1 MALGLGQIL
10 GGAILG
16 GGLLGGKD
24 DEEKQGIMSGI
35 SNVSNSLFAGMS
47 QEQVY
52 RLGQGFNSMR
62 LEPDQGM
69 HASFENRITAL
80 REGDAQTKNRN
91 ATVTALL
98 GMKSENY
105 PNGRTDLAEMVK
117 TGVLPAAEAIAMAT
131 KVEPLSAFA
140 EKMAWLKNNPDAT
153 PEQKALAGITT
164 AVETE
169 FDKKF
174 KLFSDTS
181 ENSILTAAQR
191 KIGMENL
198 LGVGTTRD
206 SFERKVD
213 LYNQMKKDGELTP
226 DMLELFGI
234 PKVQQAE
241 FEKKMNELEL
251 LAQQSGMKPVEL
263 MDRKIAL
270 VSNFTPDDGKT
281 DSMRLMD
288 YRAQQA
294 GLEPGTQEYQDFF
307 FNYGGG
313 NTNIDIDLGAEDAAE
328 KEYDKK
334 LQGALVEQ
342 DMKDI
347 EAVRK
352 ASANITKLDEVLK
365 VIDEGKPN
373 LGALQNVKQRLNELV
388 AQFTNLP
395 EAVERATDTQ
405 LLEALLGSDV
415 FGMIAILGIGAR
427 GIDTPAER
435 DFLIKVMTGEV
446 KMTPEALRQMTYYR
460 RKYSRQVI
468 DEYNKRLDAGYYS
481 DYQRSRKLDKIEVAP
496 LPVYKP
502 PLVEDTITE
511 DRGNELVNKWLT
523 QPSNQ

>member
-24 DEEKQGIMSGI
+24 DDEQQGIMSGI

-62 LEPDQGM
+62 LEPDESM
-69 HASFENRITAL
+69 HTSFENRITNL
-80 REGDAQTKNRN
+80 QDSDAKTKNRS

-98 GMKSENY
+98 GMKSEQY

-117 TGVLPAAEAIAMAT
+117 TGVLPAAEAITMAT

-181 ENSILTAAQR
+181 KDSILTAEQR
-191 KIGMENL
+191 AIGMETL
-198 LGVGTTRD
+198 LGVGTTKD
-206 SFERKVD
+206 SFQKKVE
-213 LYNQMKKDGELTP
+213 LYNEMKKKGELTP

-251 LAQQSGMKPVEL
+251 LAEQNGMKPTEL

-281 DSMRLMD
+281 DSMKLMD

-294 GLEPGTQEYQDFF
+294 GLEPGTEDYQNFF
-307 FNYGGG
+307 LNHGQG
-313 NTNIDIDLGAEDAAE
+313 NTTIDIDLGADDAANA
-328 KEYDKK
+328 EYDKK
-334 LQGALVEQ
+334 LQAALVTQ
-342 DMKDI
+342 DIADI

-352 ASANITKLDEVLK
+352 AHTNIKKLDEVLGL
-365 VIDEGKPN
+365 VESGKAN
-373 LGALQNVKQRLNELV
+373 LGALQGVQQRMNELV
-388 AQFTNLP
+388 AKFTNMK
-395 EAVERATDTQ
+395 EATEKATNTQ

-435 DFLIKVMTGEV
+435 DFLIKVMTGQLE
-446 KMTPEALRQMTYYR
+446 MTPEALKQMTYYR
-460 RKYSRQVI
+460 RKYSRRVI
-468 DEYNKRLDAGYYS
+468 DEYNSRLDSGYYD
-481 DYQRSRKLDKIEVAP
+481 DYKRSRKLERIEVAP
-496 LPVYKP
+496 LPVYQP
-502 PLVEDTITE
+502 PQVENTVSADRATE
-511 DRGNELVNKWLT
+511 LNNKYNLSGS
-523 QPSNQ
+523 Q

>member
-1 MALGLGQIL
+1 
-10 GGAILG
+10 
-16 GGLLGGKD
+16 
-24 DEEKQGIMSGI
+24 
-35 SNVSNSLFAGMS
+35 
-47 QEQVY
+47 
-52 RLGQGFNSMR
+52 
-62 LEPDQGM
+62 M
-69 HASFENRITAL
+69 HASFENRIASI
-80 REGDAQTKNRN
+80 REGDAKTKQRN

-140 EKMAWLKNNPDAT
+140 EKMQWLKNNPDAT

-181 ENSILTAAQR
+181 EDSILTEAQR

-198 LGVGTTRD
+198 LGVGTTKD
-206 SFERKVD
+206 SFERKVQ
-213 LYNQMKKDGELTP
+213 LYTKMRADGTLTP

-234 PKVQQAE
+234 PKVQQAD

-251 LAQQSGMKPVEL
+251 LAQQSGMKPNEL

-281 DSMRLMD
+281 DSMKLMD
-288 YRAQQA
+288 YRAKQA
-294 GLEPGTQEYQDFF
+294 GLEPGTKAYQDFF
-307 FNYGGG
+307 LNHGQG
-313 NTNIDIDLGAEDAAE
+313 NTNIDIDLGAEDAANA
-328 KEYDKK
+328 EYDKK
-334 LQGALVEQ
+334 LQAALVEQ
-342 DMKDI
+342 DIADI

-352 ASANITKLDEVLK
+352 AHKNIKKLDEVL
-365 VIDEGKPN
+365 VLVDSGKAN
-373 LGALQNVKQRLNELV
+373 LGAFQGVKQKLNEIV
-388 AQFTNLP
+388 AQFTNMD
-395 EAVERATDTQ
+395 EAVEKATNTQ

-435 DFLIKVMTGEV
+435 DFLIKVMTGQLE
-446 KMTPEALRQMTYYR
+446 MTPEALKQMTYYR
-460 RKYSRQVI
+460 RKYSRRVI
-468 DEYNKRLDAGYYS
+468 EEYNARLDAGYYE
-481 DYQRSRKLDKIEVAP
+481 DYNRTRKLKRIEVEP
-496 LPVYKP
+496 LPEYQP
-502 PLVEDTITE
+502 PLVENTVSSN
-511 DRGNELVNKWLT
+511 RANELVNKYNLGG
-523 QPSNQ
+523 Q

>member
-24 DEEKQGIMSGI
+24 DEEQQGIMGGI
-35 SNVSNSLFAGMS
+35 TNVSNSLFAGMS

-69 HASFENRITAL
+69 HASFENRIASI
-80 REGDAQTKNRN
+80 REGDTKSKQRN

-140 EKMAWLKNNPDAT
+140 EKMQWLKNNPDAT

-174 KLFSDTS
+174 KLLSDDS
-181 ENSILTAAQR
+181 EDSILTAAQR

-213 LYNQMKKDGELTP
+213 LYNQMKKEGTLTP

-234 PKVQQAE
+234 PKVQQAD

-251 LAQQSGMKPVEL
+251 LAQQSGMKPAEL

-281 DSMRLMD
+281 DSMKLMD
-288 YRAQQA
+288 YRAKQA
-294 GLEPGTQEYQDFF
+294 GLEPGTEEYQNFF
-307 FNYGGG
+307 LNHGQG
-313 NTNIDIDLGAEDAAE
+313 NTTIDIDLGAEDAANA
-328 KEYDKK
+328 EYDKK
-334 LQGALVEQ
+334 LQAALVEQ
-342 DMKDI
+342 DLADI

-352 ASANITKLDEVLK
+352 AHKNIKKLDEVL
-365 VIDEGKPN
+365 VLVDSGKAN
-373 LGALQNVKQRLNELV
+373 LGAFQGVKQKLSEIA
-388 AQFTNLP
+388 AQFTNMD
-395 EAVERATDTQ
+395 EAVERATNTQ

-435 DFLIKVMTGEV
+435 DFLIKVMTGQLE
-446 KMTPEALRQMTYYR
+446 MTPEALKQMTYYR
-460 RKYSRQVI
+460 RKYSRRVI
-468 DEYNKRLDAGYYS
+468 EEYNARLDAGYYE
-481 DYQRSRKLDKIEVAP
+481 DYNRTRKLKRIEVEP
-496 LPVYKP
+496 LPEYQP
-502 PLVEDTITE
+502 PLVENTVSSN
-511 DRGNELVNKWLT
+511 RANELVNKYNLGG
-523 QPSNQ
+523 Q

>member
-16 GGLLGGKD
+16 GGLLSGKD
-24 DEEKQGIMSGI
+24 DEEKQGIMGGI
-35 SNVSNSLFAGMS
+35 TNVSNSLFAGMS

-69 HASFENRITAL
+69 HTSFENRITAL
-80 REGDAQTKNRN
+80 REGDAKTKQRN

-117 TGVLPAAEAIAMAT
+117 TGVLPPAEAIAMAT

-140 EKMAWLKNNPDAT
+140 EKMQWLKNNPDAT

-181 ENSILTAAQR
+181 EDSILTAAQR

-198 LGVGTTRD
+198 LGVGTTKD
-206 SFERKVD
+206 SFERKVQ
-213 LYNQMKKDGELTP
+213 LYTKMRADGTLTP

-234 PKVQQAE
+234 PKVQQAD

-251 LAQQSGMKPVEL
+251 LAQQSGMKPNEL

-281 DSMRLMD
+281 DSMKLMD
-288 YRAQQA
+288 YRAKQA
-294 GLEPGTQEYQDFF
+294 GLEPGTKAYQDFF
-307 FNYGGG
+307 LNHGHGK
-313 NTNIDIDLGAEDAAE
+313 TEIDIDLGAADAADA
-328 KEYDKK
+328 EYDKK

-342 DMKDI
+342 DLKDI

-352 ASANITKLDEVLK
+352 ATANIKKLDEVLR
-365 VIDEGKPN
+365 VIDEGNPN

-388 AQFTNLP
+388 AQFTNMD
-395 EAVERATDTQ
+395 EAVNRATDTQ

-435 DFLIKVMTGEV
+435 DFLIKVMTGQLE
-446 KMTPEALRQMTYYR
+446 MTPEALRQMTYYR

-468 DEYNKRLDAGYYS
+468 DEYNKRLDNGYYA
-481 DYQRSRKLDKIEVAP
+481 DYQRSRKLEKIEVEP
-496 LPVYKP
+496 LPEYQP
-502 PLVEDTITE
+502 PLVENTVSTN
-511 DRGNELVNKWLT
+511 RANELVNKYNLGG
-523 QPSNQ
+523 Q

>member
-1 MALGLGQIL
+1 MALGLGRIL

-16 GGLLGGKD
+16 SGLLGGKD
-24 DEEKQGIMSGI
+24 DEQQGIMGGI
-35 SNVSNSLFAGMS
+35 TNVSNSLFAGMS

-69 HASFENRITAL
+69 HASFENRISAI
-80 REGDAQTKNRN
+80 REGDAKTKNRN
-91 ATVTALL
+91 ATVVALL
-98 GMKSENY
+98 GMKSEQY

-174 KLFSDTS
+174 KLFSDDS
-181 ENSILTAAQR
+181 EDSVLSAEQR

-198 LGVGTTRD
+198 LGIGTTKD
-206 SFERKVD
+206 SFEKKVA
-213 LYNQMKKDGELTP
+213 LYTQMRADGTLTP

-241 FEKKMNELEL
+241 FEKKMNELDL
-251 LAQQSGMKPVEL
+251 LAQQSGMKPNEL

-294 GLEPGTQEYQDFF
+294 GLEPGTQAYQDFF
-307 FNYGGG
+307 LDHGKG
-313 NTNIDIDLGAEDAAE
+313 NTTIDIDLGAEDAADA
-328 KEYDKK
+328 EYDKK

-352 ASANITKLDEVLK
+352 AHKNIEKLDEVLR

-388 AQFTNLP
+388 AQFTNMD

-435 DFLIKVMTGEV
+435 DFLIKVMTGQLE
-446 KMTPEALRQMTYYR
+446 MTPEALRQMTYYR

-468 DEYNKRLDAGYYS
+468 DEYNTRLDKGYYS
-481 DYQRSRKLDKIEVAP
+481 DYQRSRKLDKIDIKP
-496 LPVYKP
+496 LPEYQP
-502 PLVEDTITE
+502 PLVENTVSTN
-511 DRGNELVNKWLT
+511 RANELVNKYNLG
-523 QPSNQ
+523 N

>member
-24 DEEKQGIMSGI
+24 DEEQQGIMGGI
-35 SNVSNSLFAGMS
+35 TNVSNSLFAGMS

-69 HASFENRITAL
+69 HTSFENRIASL
-80 REGDAQTKNRN
+80 REGDAKTKQRN

-140 EKMAWLKNNPDAT
+140 EKMQWLKNNPDAT

-174 KLFSDTS
+174 KLFSDDS
-181 ENSILTAAQR
+181 EDSILTAAQR

-213 LYNQMKKDGELTP
+213 LYNQMKKEGTLTP

-234 PKVQQAE
+234 PKVQQAD

-251 LAQQSGMKPVEL
+251 LAQQSGMKPAEL

-281 DSMRLMD
+281 DSMKLMD
-288 YRAQQA
+288 YRAKQA
-294 GLEPGTQEYQDFF
+294 GLEPGTEEYQNFF
-307 FNYGGG
+307 LNHGQG
-313 NTNIDIDLGAEDAAE
+313 NTTIDIDLGAEDAANA
-328 KEYDKK
+328 EYDKK
-334 LQGALVEQ
+334 LQAALVEQ
-342 DMKDI
+342 DLADI

-352 ASANITKLDEVLK
+352 AHKNIKKLDEVL
-365 VIDEGKPN
+365 VLVDSGKAN
-373 LGALQNVKQRLNELV
+373 LGAFQGVKQKLSEIA
-388 AQFTNLP
+388 AQFTNMD
-395 EAVERATDTQ
+395 EAVERATNTQ

-435 DFLIKVMTGEV
+435 DFLIKVMTGQLE
-446 KMTPEALRQMTYYR
+446 MTPEALKQMTYYR
-460 RKYSRQVI
+460 RKYSRRVI
-468 DEYNKRLDAGYYS
+468 EEYNARLDAGYYE
-481 DYQRSRKLDKIEVAP
+481 DYNRTRKLKRIEVEP
-496 LPVYKP
+496 LPEYQP
-502 PLVEDTITE
+502 PLVENTVSSN
-511 DRGNELVNKWLT
+511 RANELVNKYNLGG
-523 QPSNQ
+523 Q

>member
-24 DEEKQGIMSGI
+24 DEEQQGIMGGI
-35 SNVSNSLFAGMS
+35 TNVSNSLFAGMS

-69 HASFENRITAL
+69 HTSFENRITAL
-80 REGDAQTKNRN
+80 REGDAKTKNRN

-174 KLFSDTS
+174 KLFSDDS
-181 ENSILTAAQR
+181 EDSVLSAEQR
-191 KIGMENL
+191 EIGMENL
-198 LGVGTTRD
+198 LGIGTTKD
-206 SFERKVD
+206 SFEKKVA
-213 LYNQMKKDGELTP
+213 LYTQMRADGTLTP

-241 FEKKMNELEL
+241 FEKKMNELDL
-251 LAQQSGMKPVEL
+251 LAQQSGMKPNEL

-281 DSMRLMD
+281 DSMKLMD
-288 YRAQQA
+288 YRAKQA
-294 GLEPGTQEYQDFF
+294 GLEPGTEDYQNFF
-307 FNYGGG
+307 LNHGQG
-313 NTNIDIDLGAEDAAE
+313 NTTIDIDLGAEDAANA
-328 KEYDKK
+328 EYDKK
-334 LQGALVEQ
+334 LQAALVTQ
-342 DMKDI
+342 DLADI

-352 ASANITKLDEVLK
+352 AHTNIKKLDEVLK
-365 VIDEGKPN
+365 LVESGKAN
-373 LGALQNVKQRLNELV
+373 LGAFQGVKQKLNEIV
-388 AQFTNLP
+388 AQFTNMD
-395 EAVERATDTQ
+395 EAVEKATNTQ

-435 DFLIKVMTGEV
+435 DFLIKVMTGQLE
-446 KMTPEALRQMTYYR
+446 MTPEALKQMTYYR
-460 RKYSRQVI
+460 RKYSRRVI
-468 DEYNKRLDAGYYS
+468 EEYNSRLDAGYYE
-481 DYQRSRKLDKIEVAP
+481 DYNRTRKLNRIEVEP
-496 LPVYKP
+496 LPVYQP
-502 PLVEDTITE
+502 PLVENTVSAE
-511 DRGNELVNKWLT
+511 RGNELVNKYNLNPGG
-523 QPSNQ
+523 Q